1 MEYIFTETLHYF
13 KDKIT
18 GRQFLTKDG
27 ETFYT
32 PSKSKVMNEKMVA
45 RLQEAYAKITFIKD
59 GSDIN
64 EL

>member
-1 MEYIFTETLHYF
+1 MEYILTETLHYF

-27 ETFYT
+27 ETFY
-32 PSKSKVMNEKMVA
+32 SQSRNKVMNEKLLK
-45 RLQEAYAKITFIKD
+45 RLQESYAKITFLKTEVD
-59 GSDIN
+59 TD